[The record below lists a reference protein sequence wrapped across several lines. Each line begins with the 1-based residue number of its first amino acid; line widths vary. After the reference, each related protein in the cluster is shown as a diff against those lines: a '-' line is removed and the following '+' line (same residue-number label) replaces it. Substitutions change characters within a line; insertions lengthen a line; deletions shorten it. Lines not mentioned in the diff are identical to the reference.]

1 MKRLA
6 AAVLAIFGMAVGSSA
21 AAQGAKFAV
30 GQTWT
35 GSFQGFGTWTVR
47 FSELDDEG
55 DPRGI
60 TSAGPDQRTAGGFDS
75 NGRPAFYTVK
85 GDDAILCYA
94 ASATA
99 QNGVYNGLVTRQQGN
114 AAAQKLGTPCT
125 FVQGAGSQGTGSP
138 VPAGS
143 SQSGSAVWPPALS
156 IGTTVRIET
165 RSVWTGTLT
174 GQDKTDWVGK
184 VTNPN
189 GGTGKMYGYQNDD
202 GSFEFQVVN
211 TSGTADQYEYCTF
224 EKSSMVSPGVYTGDR
239 YFAANKD
246 AQPQRDGTCRV
257 VIGASQSSQPPAST
271 VGIASL
277 LGAGV
282 TLRLEGRQVWT
293 LNITAKDSDGDW
305 TGKATGA
312 DGKTATLYTYMQN
325 NGLFAF
331 QLSIQNSGG
340 AAEYCELFGSGS
352 SASGYA
358 GTRYFAPNK
367 DTKAQPDGNCRVT
380 FAATSSQVSPQPQPS
395 PPPQP
400 QASGSALAWPSN
412 ITVGQTWRVVITGAQ
427 ATTFTL
433 SLTGL
438 DEFETPSGKI
448 GSQTVSMFPSRSQ
461 EATVIEIIGSPGT
474 PIISC
479 TFKGA
484 SSMRGSSLV
493 GGKVQTRVNRGALPV
508 EQPGTCEAT
517 LVSGGSAAAVS
528 SVAPT
533 AVPPAP
539 APQTG
544 TPPVTSAWPL
554 KLEVNQSWRAEI
566 QGVGSWVVNFKILDR
581 DGYPQ
586 GSAVPNGG
594 SGQALEA
601 AFFYF
606 QNDNDMRL
614 KLTSG
619 NTLYRCIFER
629 NEINGLTFSG
639 WRYVDSADGKSLD
652 KTEQRCTMQ
661 YIGRVTLSNLVD
673 PLAGFA
679 SSVTAPHSSK

>member
-1 MKRLA
+1 
-6 AAVLAIFGMAVGSSA
+6 MAVSSGA
-21 AAQGAKFAV
+21 AAQSAKFAV

-35 GSFQGFGTWTVR
+35 GSFQGFGTWTVK

-99 QNGVYNGLVTRQQGN
+99 QNGVYSGVVTRQQGS
-114 AAAQKLGTPCT
+114 AAAQKLGTPCS
-125 FVQGAGSQGTGSP
+125 FSQGTGSQ
-138 VPAGS
+138 VTAAS
-143 SQSGSAVWPPALS
+143 SQSGSAVWPPSAGLS
-156 IGTTVRIET
+156 
-165 RSVWTGTLT
+165 
-174 GQDKTDWVGK
+174 
-184 VTNPN
+184 
-189 GGTGKMYGYQNDD
+189 
-202 GSFEFQVVN
+202 
-211 TSGTADQYEYCTF
+211 A
-224 EKSSMVSPGVYTGDR
+224 
-239 YFAANKD
+239 
-246 AQPQRDGTCRV
+246 
-257 VIGASQSSQPPAST
+257 GA
-271 VGIASL
+271 
-277 LGAGV
+277 
-282 TLRLEGRQVWT
+282 TLRFEGRQLWT
-293 LNITAKDSDGDW
+293 LSFTGKDSDGDW

-312 DGKTATLYTYMQN
+312 DGKTATVFSYSQDD
-325 NGLFAF
+325 GSFVF
-331 QLSIQNSGG
+331 QLAIQNANG
-340 AAEYCELFGSGS
+340 ASEYCEVARSGS
-352 SASGYA
+352 SANGYA
-358 GTRYFAPNK
+358 GTRYYKANKDAKPQADGQCRVVTGNAGATVQASAVWPPSNLLKEGVVLRVETRQVWTGSITGKDDLGDWTGKVTGANGGRGTVFAYLNDNGTFEFQIANTPGSVTQYEYCTLDKNGSQVSPGVYAGKRFFAPDK
-367 DTKAQPDGNCRVT
+367 DAKAVPDGDCRVT
-380 FAATSSQVSPQPQPS
+380 IGAASSQVVVQPSPQPQPS
-395 PPPQP
+395 PPPQ
-400 QASGSALAWPSN
+400 ASGPALAWPSN

-433 SLTGL
+433 NLTGL
-438 DEFETPSGKI
+438 DEFETPSGKL
-448 GSQTVSMFPSRSQ
+448 GAQTVSMFPSRSQ

-484 SSMRGSSLV
+484 SSVRGQSLV

-517 LVSGGSAAAVS
+517 LVSGSSAAGVS
-528 SVAPT
+528 PVAPT

-566 QGVGSWVVNFKILDR
+566 QGVGSWNVTFKILDR

-586 GSAVPNGG
+586 GSAVPNG
-594 SGQALEA
+594 SGQTLEA

-629 NEINGLTFSG
+629 NEINGLLFNG

-652 KTEQRCTMQ
+652 KTDQRCTMQ
-661 YIGRVTLSNLVD
+661 YIGRVTLSSLVD

-679 SSVTAPHSSK
+679 SSVTASHSSN